1 MRKILF
7 SLSLLAFTT
16 TLFAQNCPPSS
27 QAGIHIVQKGETLY
41 RISKMYGTSVQ
52 NLLNINGR
60 SLNQVLSVCTPLRV
74 YGSAAATTSTPQPTK
89 VSTTTYTPTRPTG
102 TYIPPTNSGGTY
114 IPPTTTTTTN
124 PPVATQPASTTTYD
138 YTKGGRP
145 SKPFNQYIKQEKGV
159 HYAEESENMEGIA
172 ALYGYTAARFREF
185 NGLPVDSEVYTGQV
199 LRTTDCDCLNTITDS
214 EDEKVN
220 LNLPTTTGGYYKDGV
235 WYSGDPND
243 SRASGNNNNGWEE
256 TTTTTTSSGWTTTNP
271 TTGATPSTTTSST
284 TKPAPPS
291 FNRAA
296 ASYMRSEEA
305 LMIDEINLIRSN
317 PKGYIPY
324 IQEYIKYL
332 QTNGSFGNSIKTSVE
347 LIDELRTATPLSTLQ
362 PKECLYN
369 VARRHGEDEKRMGV
383 SSHQGSDGSW
393 PWDRI
398 LKGCRDLQDGNENLV
413 GGPEDIRRAV
423 ILLLVDDGI
432 ATRGHR
438 KALLNPAWK
447 YVACHKVGMVGSMPN
462 SWIQNFAY

>member
-7 SLSLLAFTT
+7 SLSFLAFTT

-74 YGSAAATTSTPQPTK
+74 YGSTTTATTTTTPQPTT
-89 VSTTTYTPTRPTG
+89 VSTTTYSPPTRPTG
-102 TYIPPTNSGGTY
+102 TYVPPATSGGTY
-114 IPPTTTTTTN
+114 IPPAANTA
-124 PPVATQPASTTTYD
+124 PAPASTQPVSSTTSNNYD
-138 YTKGGRP
+138 KGGRY
-145 SKPFNQYIKQEKGV
+145 SKPFDQYLKQEKGV
-159 HYAEESENMEGIA
+159 HYAEENENMEGIA

-185 NGLPVDSEVYTGQV
+185 NGLPVDSEVFTGQV
-199 LRTTDCDCLNTITDS
+199 LRTTDCDCLNTITDA
-214 EDEKVN
+214 EGERVTVN
-220 LNLPTTTGGYYKDGV
+220 PTGTTNAGSWTSTGDDGWTTTTVDNGG
-235 WYSGDPND
+235 
-243 SRASGNNNNGWEE
+243 

-284 TKPAPPS
+284 SKPAPSS
-291 FNRAA
+291 FNRAS
-296 ASYMRSEEA
+296 ASYMKSEEA

-317 PKGYIPY
+317 PKGYIPF

-347 LIDELRTATPLSTLQ
+347 LIDELRTTAPLSTLK
-362 PKECLYN
+362 PKQCLYE
-369 VARRHGEDEKRMGV
+369 VAKRHGEDEKRMGV

-398 LKGCRDLQDGNENLV
+398 LNGCRDLQDGNENLV

-432 ATRGHR
+432 STRGHR

-447 YVACHKVGMVGSMPN
+447 YVACHKVGKVGTMPN

>member
-27 QAGIHIVQKGETLY
+27 QAGVHIVQKGETLY
-41 RISKMYGTSVQ
+41 RISKLYGTTVQ
-52 NLLNINGR
+52 NLLDINGR

-74 YGSAAATTSTPQPTK
+74 YGSATTPQPTP
-89 VSTTTYTPTRPTG
+89 VSTTT
-102 TYIPPTNSGGTY
+102 TYRPPTTSGGGTY
-114 IPPTTTTTTN
+114 IPPTATTAPA
-124 PPVATQPASTTTYD
+124 PPVATQPQPSHSND
-138 YTKGGRP
+138 YTKGGRQ
-145 SKPFNQYIKQEKGV
+145 SKPFDQYIKQEKGV
-159 HYAEESENMEGIA
+159 HYAEENENMEGIA

-185 NGLPVDSEVYTGQV
+185 NGLPIGSEVFTGQV

-214 EDEKVN
+214 EDERVDVN
-220 LNLPTTTGGYYKDGV
+220 RPNTTTGGYYLDGV
-235 WYSGDPND
+235 WYSDDTPIPNNGNAGSGGTRVDPN
-243 SRASGNNNNGWEE
+243 
-256 TTTTTTSSGWTTTNP
+256 TTTTTTTTSGWTTTNP
-271 TTGATPSTTTSST
+271 TTGQAPSTTTSTS
-284 TKPAPPS
+284 TKPAPSS
-291 FNRAA
+291 FNRSS

-332 QTNGSFGNSIKTSVE
+332 QTNGSFGNSIKTSIE
-347 LIDELRTATPLSTLQ
+347 LIDELRTASSLSTLQ
-362 PKECLYN
+362 PKQCLYD
-369 VARRHGEDEKRMGV
+369 VAKRHGEDEKRMGV
-383 SSHQGSDGSW
+383 STHQGSDGSW

-398 LKGCRDLQDGNENLV
+398 LNGCRDLQDGNENLV

-432 ATRGHR
+432 ASRGHR

-447 YVACHKVGMVGSMPN
+447 YVACHKVGKVGSMPN

>member
-27 QAGIHIVQKGETLY
+27 QAGVHIVQKGETLY

-74 YGSAAATTSTPQPTK
+74 YGSTTATTTVPQPTT
-89 VSTTTYTPTRPTG
+89 VSTTTTYRPPTRPTS
-102 TYIPPTNSGGTY
+102 TYVPPSTSGGTY
-114 IPPTTTTTTN
+114 IPPTTTTAPPTT
-124 PPVATQPASTTTYD
+124 TQPAPSATTSNYN
-138 YTKGGRP
+138 KGGRY
-145 SKPFNQYIKQEKGV
+145 SKPFDQYLKQEKGV
-159 HYAEESENMEGIA
+159 HYAEENENMEGIA
-172 ALYGYTAARFREF
+172 ALYGYTAGRFREF
-185 NGLPVDSEVYTGQV
+185 NGLPIGSEVFTGQV
-199 LRTTDCDCLNTITDS
+199 LRTTDCDCLNTVTDS
-214 EDEKVN
+214 EGERVTVN
-220 LNLPTTTGGYYKDGV
+220 PTGTSNDGWTTNTNDGGWTSTTDDGG
-235 WYSGDPND
+235 S
-243 SRASGNNNNGWEE
+243 
-256 TTTTTTSSGWTTTNP
+256 TTTTTTSGWTTTNP
-271 TTGATPSTTTSST
+271 TTGATPSTTTSTT
-284 TKPAPPS
+284 TKPAPSS
-291 FNRAA
+291 FNRSS

-332 QTNGSFGNSIKTSVE
+332 QTNGSFGNSIKTSIE
-347 LIDELRTATPLSTLQ
+347 LIDELRTTSPLSILK
-362 PKECLYN
+362 PKQCLYE
-369 VARRHGEDEKRMGV
+369 VAKKHGKDEKRMGV

-398 LKGCRDLQDGNENLV
+398 LNGCKDLQDGNENLV

-432 ATRGHR
+432 STRGHR

-447 YVACHKVGMVGSMPN
+447 YVACHKVGKVGMMPN